1 MVSLRQPASKPFT
14 LSHLSPFR
22 PQQKPSSIS
31 LSQTRTQATT
41 RRTTKANR
49 NAPGPTATPSSK
61 YLAPTTPTIIF
72 HPPPS
77 APSPDQTPPLFL
89 PTSDPRKTLLAQSH
103 TFNNP
108 YASGAR
114 PLPPPVRAL
123 APEEKKYHLSE
134 EDISEIRRLRA
145 EDPWEWTVP
154 RLAEKFGCSK
164 IFINIA
170 APASTERREWG
181 LALHQ
186 RYRDRWGN
194 KKKDAVSDR
203 HKRREL
209 WEKDL

>member
-1 MVSLRQPASKPFT
+1 MVSLRPATSKPLT
-14 LSHLSPFR
+14 LSYLSLFR
-22 PQQKPSSIS
+22 SQRKPSSS
-31 LSQTRTQATT
+31 TLSQTRTQATT
-41 RRTTKANR
+41 RRTTKAHR

-61 YLAPTTPTIIF
+61 YLAPATPTIIF

-77 APSPDQTPPLFL
+77 APSPYQTPPLFL
-89 PTSDPRKTLLAQSH
+89 PPSDPRKTLLAQSH
-103 TFNNP
+103 AFNNP

-114 PLPPPVRAL
+114 PLPPLVRAP

-134 EDISEIRRLRA
+134 EDIIEIRRLRA
-145 EDPWEWTVP
+145 KDPWEWTVP

-170 APASTERREWG
+170 APATTKRREWG

-194 KKKDAVSDR
+194 KRRDAVLDR